1 MVILYVPTVTGRAIA
16 FFLNGLFM
24 FRKTAT
30 YACSTEFVPLENRSY
45 AITAI
50 NFYNQ
55 LALVFFG
62 IYCMFISRDWYA
74 FLLVNFLTNVFAFF
88 ILFVMPESPRWL
100 IYGGRVDEAI
110 KSLNYIAWFNGCD
123 RDSYIPEDATFEEMA
138 ELIATD
144 QTNAK
149 TG

>member
-1 MVILYVPTVTGRAIA
+1 
-16 FFLNGLFM
+16 
-24 FRKTAT
+24 
-30 YACSTEFVPLENRSY
+30 
-45 AITAI
+45 
-50 NFYNQ
+50 
-55 LALVFFG
+55 
-62 IYCMFISRDWYA
+62 MFISRDWYL

-123 RDSYIPEDATFEEMA
+123 RDLYIPEDATFEEMA

-144 QTNAK
+144 QTNTK
-149 TG
+149 TGLSNKTTKEQAIQKLNTHKPSSKKDADLT